1 MLVSHEVPKTL
12 LNDSLK
18 FNDYDYFLI
27 HQIINF
33 KEYKDFF
40 NVSKK
45 LNRRQ
50 ILDNSCYEL
59 KESFDFDK
67 FADFV
72 KELKPSEYLIPDC
85 FNDKE
90 KNLELFDKWM
100 TKYSNLE
107 GTKIVTLHGKTISDF
122 IESYKYFDKYNVKIA
137 FNFAETMFKDFGSLS
152 EGRKKVFES
161 LLPYIN
167 QNKKHHLLGCYLPQ
181 DFEFFKNFSF
191 IETIDTSSPIC
202 SAFELKKY
210 PITEKPKIAID
221 EVQNTVPTL
230 EILDLINY
238 NTLYFKNYI
247 R

>member
-59 KESFDFDK
+59 KESFNFDK

-107 GTKIVTLHGKTISDF
+107 GTKIVTLHGKTINDF

-137 FNFAETMFKDFGSLS
+137 FNFAETMFKEYGSLS
-152 EGRKKVFES
+152 EGRKKVFEA
-161 LLPYIN
+161 LLPVIN

-181 DFEFFKNFSF
+181 DFEFFKKFSF

-210 PITEKPKIAID
+210 PISEKPKITID
-221 EVQNTVPTL
+221 EVQNLNPTI
-230 EILDLINY
+230 EIMDLINY
-238 NTLYFKNYI
+238 NTLYFKKYT

>member
-1 MLVSHEVPKTL
+1 MLVSHEVPKAL

-107 GTKIVTLHGKTISDF
+107 GVKIVTLHGKTISDF
-122 IESYKYFDKYNVKIA
+122 IESYKYFDKSNVKIA

-152 EGRKKVFES
+152 EGRKKVFKD
-161 LLPYIN
+161 LLPHIN

-210 PITEKPKIAID
+210 PEETI
-221 EVQNTVPTL
+221 
-230 EILDLINY
+230 
-238 NTLYFKNYI
+238 
-247 R
+247 

>member
-1 MLVSHEVPKTL
+1 MLVSHEVPKAL

-33 KEYKDFF
+33 REYKDFF

-100 TKYSNLE
+100 TKYSNLD
-107 GTKIVTLHGKTISDF
+107 GVKIVTLHGKTISDF
-122 IESYKYFDKYNVKIA
+122 IESYKYFDKSNVKIA

-152 EGRKKVFES
+152 EGRKKVFKD

-210 PITEKPKIAID
+210 PITEKPKITID

-238 NTLYFKNYI
+238 NTLYFKKYI

>member
-67 FADFV
+67 FANFV

-107 GTKIVTLHGKTISDF
+107 GTKIVTLHGKTINDF
-122 IESYKYFDKYNVKIA
+122 IESYKYFDNYNVKIA

-152 EGRKKVFES
+152 EGRKKVFKD

-210 PITEKPKIAID
+210 PISEKPKITID
-221 EVQNTVPTL
+221 EVQNTEPTL

-238 NTLYFKNYI
+238 NTFYFKKYT

>member
-67 FADFV
+67 FANFV

-152 EGRKKVFES
+152 EGRKKVFEA
-161 LLPYIN
+161 LLPVIN

-210 PITEKPKIAID
+210 PISEKPKITID
-221 EVQNTVPTL
+221 EVQNTEPTL

-238 NTLYFKNYI
+238 NTFYFKKYT

>member
-107 GTKIVTLHGKTISDF
+107 GTKIVTLHGKTINDF
-122 IESYKYFDKYNVKIA
+122 IESYKYFDNYNVKIA

-152 EGRKKVFES
+152 EGRKKVFED

-202 SAFELKKY
+202 SSFELKKY
-210 PITEKPKIAID
+210 PISEKPKITID
-221 EVQNTVPTL
+221 EVQNLNPTI
-230 EILDLINY
+230 EIMNLINY
-238 NTLYFKNYI
+238 NTLYFKKYT

>member
-122 IESYKYFDKYNVKIA
+122 IESYKYFDNYNVKIA
-137 FNFAETMFKDFGSLS
+137 FNFAETLYKEYGSLS
-152 EGRKKVFES
+152 EGRKKVFKN
-161 LLPYIN
+161 LLPVIN

-181 DFEFFKNFSF
+181 DFVFFKNFSF

-210 PITEKPKIAID
+210 PISEKPKITID
-221 EVQNTVPTL
+221 EVQNTVPTI
-230 EILDLINY
+230 EIMKLINY
-238 NTLYFKNYI
+238 NTFYFKKYT

>member
-59 KESFDFDK
+59 KESFNFDK
-67 FADFV
+67 FANFV

-85 FNDKE
+85 FNNKE

-100 TKYSNLE
+100 SKYSNLE
-107 GTKIVTLHGKTISDF
+107 GTKIVTLHGKTINDF

-152 EGRKKVFES
+152 EGRKKVFEA
-161 LLPYIN
+161 LLPVIN

-181 DFEFFKNFSF
+181 DFEFFKKFSF

-210 PITEKPKIAID
+210 PISEKPKITID
-221 EVQNTVPTL
+221 EVQNTVPTI
-230 EILDLINY
+230 EIMDLINY

>member
-1 MLVSHEVPKTL
+1 
-12 LNDSLK
+12 
-18 FNDYDYFLI
+18 
-27 HQIINF
+27 
-33 KEYKDFF
+33 
-40 NVSKK
+40 
-45 LNRRQ
+45 
-50 ILDNSCYEL
+50 
-59 KESFDFDK
+59 
-67 FADFV
+67 
-72 KELKPSEYLIPDC
+72 
-85 FNDKE
+85 
-90 KNLELFDKWM
+90 M

-107 GTKIVTLHGKTISDF
+107 GTKIVTLHGKTINDF

-152 EGRKKVFES
+152 EGRKKVFED
-161 LLPYIN
+161 LLPVIN

-210 PITEKPKIAID
+210 PISEKPKITID

-230 EILDLINY
+230 EIMKLINY
-238 NTLYFKNYI
+238 NTFYFKKYI

>member
-1 MLVSHEVPKTL
+1 MLVSHEVPKAL

-152 EGRKKVFES
+152 EGRKKVFKD
-161 LLPYIN
+161 LRPYIN
-167 QNKKHHLLGCYLPQ
+167 PNKKHHLLGCCLPQ
-181 DFEFFKNFSF
+181 DFEFFKNFGF

-221 EVQNTVPTL
+221 EVQNLNPTI
-230 EILDLINY
+230 EIMELINY
-238 NTLYFKNYI
+238 NTLYFKKYI

>member
-67 FADFV
+67 FANFV

-100 TKYSNLE
+100 TKYPNLE

-122 IESYKYFDKYNVKIA
+122 IESYKYFDNYNVKIA

-152 EGRKKVFES
+152 EGRKKVFKD
-161 LLPYIN
+161 LLPVIN

-210 PITEKPKIAID
+210 PISEKPKITID
-221 EVQNTVPTL
+221 EVQNTVPTI
-230 EILDLINY
+230 EIMKLINY
-238 NTLYFKNYI
+238 NTFYFKKYI

>member
-67 FADFV
+67 FANFV

-90 KNLELFDKWM
+90 KNLELFDLWM

-152 EGRKKVFES
+152 EGRKKVFEA
-161 LLPYIN
+161 LLPVIN
-167 QNKKHHLLGCYLPQ
+167 QNKKHHLLGCDLPQ

-210 PITEKPKIAID
+210 PISEKPKITID
-221 EVQNTVPTL
+221 EVQNTVPTI
-230 EILDLINY
+230 EIMKLINY
-238 NTLYFKNYI
+238 NTFYFKNYI